1 MPHTIRLHRVLKS
14 KPDRVYRAFSDADA
28 MVKWLPPHGFVGQ
41 VHENDARVGGVYRM
55 SFVNFASGNA
65 HSWAGRYVELVPDR
79 RVVTAATFDDPNL
92 TGEMR
97 TTVEIVPVFCGV
109 ELTVT
114 QEGIPDAIP
123 PQACYLGWQESLQ
136 LLALLVEAE
145 IPG

>member
-136 LLALLVEAE
+136 LLALLIEAE

>member
-136 LLALLVEAE
+136 LLALLDRKSVV
-145 IPG
+145 